1 MAYGLLYRIEFQS
14 RVYKHSWVIDILQ
27 DNYSGASSYLSLGA
41 SPVLRRDSS
50 KSIQGTSLMLS
61 LTSETVEQLI
71 SLYTTDNKQYKV
83 TASKGGALIWSGFVL
98 PEIYSEEYINAPY
111 NVDVTAS
118 DGVGVLKDVPF
129 ELTGEVTILQVFK
142 YCLDQT
148 SLPLSFHLICD
159 LQAEIQDI
167 NYPVWAQAKI
177 NVLGY
182 KLASMSCYDVLA
194 EVLSSSNS
202 YVTQKNGA
210 WLIARYT
217 DKTDPYIYDNTLS
230 YVGRGVRNEV
240 VLGTNDSEAF
250 PVGSLRLDILPAYK
264 SCSFTRE
271 YHKIPSFCLNP
282 SFSGGLTS
290 WDVIN
295 QVSHI
300 TVNGVEYA
308 ELKNQTHN
316 YASLSQRVI
325 VTQSSATFELF
336 YDFVCAAL
344 SPAALNTQGTFYVV
358 VTLLQVGTGNYY
370 TLDTDGWKLNQAK
383 QLRVDSLLMGY
394 TSPATT
400 NSIIFG
406 GFPVAGTLKIEF
418 FLGTYAA
425 EWSPEN
431 FALLVKNV
439 NMTMSVSKGLLIEA
453 SLAPKA
459 SQSADDV
466 KIGFADA
473 PFSDNVERVLYNI
486 IKIGSA
492 LTANW
497 KVGTGAYASFLTNL
511 VRDYCS
517 IFGYAKRQLS
527 GTIQSE
533 NLLETFFYDI
543 FSDTSFY
550 AVEQEYALY
559 EDESGITLVE
569 QLDHNHSLVIG
580 AAQDIPDESQSS
592 GGGSSGSGGGG
603 GTTGLALGET
613 ELTAYR
619 GDRGKVAY
627 DHSQNSGVHI
637 TTTQKNSVV
646 AIIEGQFYQI
656 SSIISTGLLLQT
668 DISYSYDVGYINII
682 LKGSVHNNLPLEFRA
697 QVYNSG
703 SGIIN
708 DTIHAVA
715 FGAPLDVYIMSLS
728 GVVCV
733 WIVGDGIYI
742 SDVNN
747 IQATITYN
755 RVQRNRINLMY
766 DTYPTGGAGTKR
778 FKDYNYKRLDPPNM
792 TDYYTKN
799 EVNSGFAPKNG
810 SALNNFTA
818 KDLTADKVSTPVLI
832 LNGFQITIE

>member
-14 RVYKHSWVIDILQ
+14 RVYKHSWVVDILK
-27 DNYSGASSYLSLGA
+27 DNYSGSFSYLSLGA
-41 SPVLRRDSS
+41 SPVLKRDNS
-50 KSIQGTSLMLS
+50 KNIQGTSLMLS
-61 LTSETVEQLI
+61 LISETIEQLI

-83 TASKGGALIWSGFVL
+83 TASKSGVLIWSGYVL
-98 PEIYSEEYINAPY
+98 PEIYSEEYVNAPY
-111 NVDVTAS
+111 NVDITVS
-118 DGVGVLKDVPF
+118 DGVGVLKDVLF
-129 ELTGEVTILQVFK
+129 ELSGEVTILEIFK
-142 YCLDQT
+142 HCLDKT
-148 SLPLSFHLICD
+148 GLSLSFNLICDLICD
-159 LQAEIQDI
+159 LQNAS
-167 NYPVWAQAKI
+167 YPSWAQAKI

-182 KLASMSCYDVLA
+182 KVEGMSCYDVLA
-194 EVLSSSNS
+194 EVLSSCNA

-217 DKTDPYIYDNTLS
+217 DKTDPYLYNNSLS
-230 YVGRGVRNEV
+230 YIGRGTRNEV

-271 YHKIPSFCLNP
+271 FRKIPSFFLNP
-282 SFSGGLTS
+282 AFSGGLTS
-290 WDVIN
+290 WDMIN

-300 TVNGVEYA
+300 TINGVEYA

-316 YASLSQRVI
+316 YASISQSVT

-370 TLDTDGWKLNQAK
+370 RLDTDGWKLNQTK
-383 QLRVDSLLMGY
+383 QLRVDSMLMGY

-406 GFPVAGTLKIEF
+406 GFPVAGTLKVEF
-418 FLGTYAA
+418 FLGSYAA

-431 FALLVKNV
+431 FALLLRNI
-439 NMTMSVSKGLLIEA
+439 NLTMSISKGLIIEA

-459 SQSADDV
+459 SQSADDI

-486 IKIGSA
+486 MKIGSS

-497 KVGTGAYASFLTNL
+497 KVATGAYYSYLTNL

-559 EDESGITLVE
+559 EDESGVTLVE
-569 QLDHNHSLVIG
+569 LFEHNHSLVI
-580 AAQDIPDESQSS
+580 ASAQDIPDENQSS
-592 GGGSSGSGGGG
+592 GGGSGGSSGGG
-603 GTTGLALGET
+603 GTTGLTLGET

-627 DHSQNSGVHI
+627 DHSQNSGIHL
-637 TTTQKNSVV
+637 TSAQKSLFIVM
-646 AIIEGQFYQI
+646 AEGLFYQVA
-656 SSIISTGLLLQT
+656 SDISTGLLLQT
-668 DISYSYDVGYINII
+668 DISYSYDVGYINVII
-682 LKGSVHNNLPLEFRA
+682 KGSVYNNLPFEFRA
-697 QVYNSG
+697 QAYNSG
-703 SGIIN
+703 TGFVN
-708 DTIHAVA
+708 DSIHAVA

-733 WIVGDGIYI
+733 WVVGDGIYI

-747 IQATITYN
+747 IQATVTYN
-755 RVQRNRINLMY
+755 RAQRNRINLMY

-778 FKDYNYKRLDPPNM
+778 MKDYNYKHLDPPNM
-792 TDYYTKN
+792 TDYYTKT
-799 EVNSGFAPKNG
+799 EVSSGFAPKNG
-810 SALNNFTA
+810 SASNNFTA
-818 KDLTADKVSTPVLI
+818 KDLTADKVSTPILI
-832 LNGFQITIE
+832 LNGLQITIE